1 MRAETKNGNVVTK
14 HPNLAMHDYI
24 GSSAI
29 PRSGE
34 ELKKCSLLQVWLINK

>member
-14 HPNLAMHDYI
+14 HPNLATNAYI

-29 PRSGE
+29 PRSSD
-34 ELKKCSLLQVWLINK
+34 ELKECSLLQVWVINQ